1 MYFSVKRD
9 AGHHTRCSFDSR
21 LPSSWY
27 VCCKIV
33 LRLGNNQ
40 SHCSKGATRTK
51 QKAGDPNRMVRRVSH
66 LWNSM
71 QNSMST
77 LRYLFRRPSNP
88 QSEVMS
94 GIVAELLWLIQR
106 FHTPKLIKI
115 PAAKQQTRFPRR
127 ARARLECWAMHA
139 EFNFKSLGR
148 STHVDSVPLPGRL
161 AEATGFGWWP
171 LLGGPSQTDK
181 LVHS

>member
-1 MYFSVKRD
+1 MYFFVKRD

-51 QKAGDPNRMVRRVSH
+51 QKAGDPNRRVRRVSH

-115 PAAKQQTRFPRR
+115 PAAKQLQISMISSAGQWRQGPLWDALSAEPCMRNSISR
-127 ARARLECWAMHA
+127 AWE
-139 EFNFKSLGR
+139 
-148 STHVDSVPLPGRL
+148 GRL
-161 AEATGFGWWP
+161 STVAWKIGWSHRLWMMTP
-171 LLGGPSQTDK
+171 IRWAFPDR
-181 LVHS
+181 